1 MKTIMKTIVKTIMKT
16 IMKTIGRNKSQEQGS
31 VIIFYLLLLIVVASM
46 IAGVATYVSGTGQ
59 LESRRRAMVSA
70 QEYAQGGAVIASN
83 ELSQAFAA
91 GNFPSSLASLVP
103 GYTLVS
109 STSQTNVY
117 QRKQPISTP
126 FVNQTVQAQ
135 IFVPNSAS
143 PTTSQIVAA
152 ATVGK
157 VTQNATVNL
166 SMTWGYP
173 AAVISTNAGT
183 NETGI
188 SAGVAKD
195 GNVVVNGYSTSSGSG
210 SGSGSAHGPIIVD
223 GEQSD
228 AILANGSVNISPTIT
243 SIPAKSVSDDN
254 RGTANAIPDYTAQ
267 GTANALFDF
276 NRFIAAADATP
287 NALSASGTNHFT
299 SLASFLQA
307 NALAAATPAAALE
320 GIIVV
325 DVTATSS
332 SGKNGDIGI
341 AVLANPTSYVGTSYL
356 PAVNPQIHGI
366 TVRGTLFFNFGPAYG
381 PLDKIFN
388 RMPMNINPANL
399 SGLNA
404 ADTTTYPSGYPTVY
418 YDPTK
423 NPANVNISS
432 KGFTNFS
439 ASEDLPALLY
449 SIGTIDMH
457 GPVDISGVVYTPSY
471 MEIEDKAN
479 EGFAI
484 SNQIQYIKGAVIV
497 GLGLYFQNVSTGTS
511 IISFDPRTVD
521 SLATLGNS
529 GKIVKVDYWQ

>member
-1 MKTIMKTIVKTIMKT
+1 MKTIMKTIMKSIMKT
-16 IMKTIGRNKSQEQGS
+16 IMKTIGQNKSQEQGS
-31 VIIFYLLLLIVVASM
+31 VIIFYLLLLVVVASM

-70 QEYAQGGAVIASN
+70 QEYAQGGAVIACN
-83 ELSQAFAA
+83 ELNQAFA
-91 GNFPSSLASLVP
+91 GTLPSSLVAKGYALNSSL
-103 GYTLVS
+103 

-117 QRKQPISTP
+117 QRTISTP
-126 FVNQTVQAQ
+126 FVNQTVLAQ
-135 IFVPNSAS
+135 ILIPTSAS
-143 PTTSQIVAA
+143 PKTSQIVAT

-157 VTQNATVNL
+157 DTQNAAVNL
-166 SMTWGYP
+166 NMTWGYP
-173 AAVISTNAGT
+173 AAIISTNAGT

-188 SAGVAKD
+188 SSGVAKD
-195 GNVVVNGYSTSSGSG
+195 GNVVVESNGSG
-210 SGSGSAHGPIIVD
+210 SGKGPIIVD

-228 AILANGSVNISPTIT
+228 AILANGSVNISPAIT
-243 SIPAKSVSDDN
+243 NIPAKSVSDDN
-254 RGTANAIPDYTAQ
+254 YGTSNAIPDYTAQ

-287 NALSASGTNHFT
+287 NALSATGTNHFT

-332 SGKNGDIGI
+332 SGKNGDVGI
-341 AVLANPTSYVGTSYL
+341 DVLANPTKYVGTSYL
-356 PAVNPQIHGI
+356 PKVNPQIHGI

-388 RMPMNINPANL
+388 RMPMNINPADL

-404 ADTTTYPSGYPTVY
+404 ADTTTYPSGYPAVY

-423 NPANVNISS
+423 NPVNVNISN

-439 ASEDLPALLY
+439 SSEDLPALLY

-471 MEIEDKAN
+471 MEVEDKAS

-497 GLGLYFQNVSTGTS
+497 GLGLFFQNVSTGTS
-511 IISFDPRTVD
+511 IISFDPSTVD